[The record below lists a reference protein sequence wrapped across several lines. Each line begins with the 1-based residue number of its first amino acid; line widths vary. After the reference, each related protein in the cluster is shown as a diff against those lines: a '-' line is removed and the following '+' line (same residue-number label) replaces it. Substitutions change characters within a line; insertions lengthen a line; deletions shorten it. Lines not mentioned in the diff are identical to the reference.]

1 MEKGHKMPYT
11 RLEGSPTLI
20 NETALRQDHYDI
32 AQKYIRANN
41 NNPIIQGKKLHEI
54 AQSEFNHRYVHGFI
68 GKNAALRVKGTS
80 NFDLR
85 LLHVA
90 EEGPS
95 TERQNTVPPKPADGG
110 RENDGFAGLC
120 KDTFLPEAFFADCEK
135 LLETKGQLI
144 LQGAPGTGKTYIAEK
159 LAAWWAGKNVEA
171 VQFHESYGY
180 EDFVQGIRPNS
191 DANAGATQF
200 VLEDGRF
207 LRFCESARSNSAPHV
222 LIIDEINRAK
232 ASRVFGELLWLLEY
246 REKEIM
252 LQHGQKFS
260 IPPNVFI
267 IGTMN
272 TVDRSIALVDYALRR
287 RFAFMTLRPVHD
299 GKSVV
304 LNAWLKSQKI
314 ANAEE
319 IDRVFVAL
327 NTAIAEK
334 EEALMVG
341 HSYLMVEEA
350 VNAGRFDDDLLEFIW
365 RTQIL
370 PLVSEYEYQLK
381 SSQIEELY
389 GLAAIRKRAGLSPKA

>member
-1 MEKGHKMPYT
+1 MFSSTELNAKQVERVKKIITELGKSIATNDEIRAVCQKLFHQDYAPYYIYRNRAVRT
-11 RLEGSPTLI
+11 EEGKFDLSKLIDSEGSGASGAGGSGEGARFL
-20 NETALRQDHYDI
+20 ELC
-32 AQKYIRANN
+32 
-41 NNPIIQGKKLHEI
+41 
-54 AQSEFNHRYVHGFI
+54 EF
-68 GKNAALRVKGTS
+68 
-80 NFDLR
+80 
-85 LLHVA
+85 
-90 EEGPS
+90 
-95 TERQNTVPPKPADGG
+95 
-110 RENDGFAGLC
+110 
-120 KDTFLPEAFFADCEK
+120 TFLPEAFFADCEK
-135 LLETKGQLI
+135 LLETKGQFI

-159 LAAWWAGKNVEA
+159 FAAWWAGNTGRVEA

-191 DANAGATQF
+191 DAKAGGAQF

-207 LRFCESARSNSAPHV
+207 LKFCESARNNPVPHV
-222 LIIDEINRAK
+222 LIIDEINRART
-232 ASRVFGELLWLLEY
+232 SRVFGELLWLLEY
-246 REKEIM
+246 RDKEIT
-252 LQHGQKFS
+252 LQYGQQFS
-260 IPPNVFI
+260 IPPNVYI

-287 RFAFMTLRPVHD
+287 RFAFITLWPVVD

-304 LNAWLKSQKI
+304 LNAWLKSRGI

-350 VNAGRFDDDLLEFIW
+350 VEAGRFDDDLLDFIW
-365 RTQIL
+365 RTHIL

-381 SSQIEELY
+381 STEIEERY